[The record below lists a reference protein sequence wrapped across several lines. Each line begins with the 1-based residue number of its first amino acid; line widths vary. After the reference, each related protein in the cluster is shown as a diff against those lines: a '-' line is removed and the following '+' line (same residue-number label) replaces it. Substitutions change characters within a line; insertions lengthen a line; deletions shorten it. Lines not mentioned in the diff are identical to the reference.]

1 VETSPCVSETG
12 HDPGQLSA
20 PKLSVLLTHH
30 ALTLKGER
38 VSLGEI
44 TDFLDT
50 RSIGGLLAVLALPM
64 VLPVPAPGISVVFG
78 IPLMIISAQLTLG
91 YRRAWLPRRIAQR
104 SIARADYVAIV
115 DRALPVLKR
124 LERIIRPHATWVVK
138 GWARVLVG
146 LTCFVLAAVI
156 TLPIPLGHVVP
167 GTAICL
173 MALGLIEDDG
183 IVIGL
188 GLGAAVIAVLIVTAA
203 SAGVV
208 NAVHNWLAG

>member
-1 VETSPCVSETG
+1 METSQRVSETA
-12 HDPGQLSA
+12 HDSRRLSA

-30 ALTLKGER
+30 ALTLKDER

-44 TDFLDT
+44 ADFLDT

-78 IPLMIISAQLTLG
+78 IPLMGISAQLTLG
-91 YRRAWLPRRIAQR
+91 YRRTWLPRRIARR
-104 SIARADYVAIV
+104 SIARADYVAMV

-124 LERIIRPHATWVVK
+124 LERIVRPRATWLVK

-156 TLPIPLGHVVP
+156 TLPIPLGHLVP

-173 MALGLIEDDG
+173 MALGLIEHDG

-188 GLGAAVIAVLIVTAA
+188 GLGAGGIALLVVTAA

-208 NAVHNWLAG
+208 NAVHHWLAR